1 MGQFHLLFTR
11 TKMDSKLVLLLII
24 GSVMA
29 FEIEVAQNEDIF
41 DRTLCCLTA
50 NAQSK
55 CATACASQDCAASC
69 TVRCGI
75 LSSVCATYVC
85 SAVASSTCTTTT
97 TTTAA
102 TATTCVGGGRAGRG
116 GGTAC
121 CSGTCTASATP
132 GTSYCLG

>member
-1 MGQFHLLFTR
+1 M
-11 TKMDSKLVLLLII
+11 KLVLLFFIS
-24 GSVMA
+24 SVMA

-69 TVRCGI
+69 SVRCGV

-97 TTTAA
+97 TTTASTCLA
-102 TATTCVGGGRAGRG
+102 QGAQCQDPSTTLGL
-116 GGTAC
+116 C
-121 CSGTCTASATP
+121 CSGLTC
-132 GTSYCLG
+132 

>member
-1 MGQFHLLFTR
+1 MGHI
-11 TKMDSKLVLLLII
+11 KMDIKLVLFLLI
-24 GSVMA
+24 SSSMA

-75 LSSVCATYVC
+75 LSSVCGTYVC

-97 TTTAA
+97 TTTTTTAA
-102 TATTCVGGGRAGRG
+102 TCVAAGAVCTTGGA
-116 GGTAC
+116 AC
-121 CSGTCTASATP
+121 CSGTCTASGT
-132 GTSYCLG
+132 TSYCIG

>member
-1 MGQFHLLFTR
+1 MGLFTR

-55 CATACASQDCAASC
+55 CASA
-69 TVRCGI
+69 
-75 LSSVCATYVC
+75 CATYVC

-102 TATTCVGGGRAGRG
+102 TATTCVGGGQVCTT

-121 CSGTCTASATP
+121 CTGTCTASATP
-132 GTSYCLG
+132 GTSYC

>member
-1 MGQFHLLFTR
+1 MGHFPQFHLLFTCP
-11 TKMDSKLVLLLII
+11 KMDSKLVLLLII

-97 TTTAA
+97 AA
-102 TATTCVGGGRAGRG
+102 TAAACVSGGQVCTS

-121 CSGTCTASATP
+121 CSGTCTAS
-132 GTSYCLG
+132 GTTFY

>member
-1 MGQFHLLFTR
+1 ME
-11 TKMDSKLVLLLII
+11 SKLVLLLFMS
-24 GSVMA
+24 SVMA

-69 TVRCGI
+69 TVRYGI
-75 LSSVCATYVC
+75 LSSVCGTYVC
-85 SAVASSTCTTTT
+85 SAVASTTCTTTT
-97 TTTAA
+97 TTTPTTAA
-102 TATTCVGGGRAGRG
+102 TCTAAGAVCTT

-121 CSGTCTASATP
+121 CSGTCTASGT
-132 GTSYCLG
+132 TSYCIG